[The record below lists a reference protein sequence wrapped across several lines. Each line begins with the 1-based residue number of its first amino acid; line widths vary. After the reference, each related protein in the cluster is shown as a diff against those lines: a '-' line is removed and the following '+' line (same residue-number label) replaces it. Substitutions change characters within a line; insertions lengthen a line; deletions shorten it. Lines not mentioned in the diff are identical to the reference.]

1 MIRLSAKTRDQ
12 IFVKVY
18 EFSSFAKNVDKNIGK
33 FISKNLSSKC
43 SQKLLDYSKEYT
55 TNARKTVS
63 KTAFQKMSEETGDLI
78 GNKIADKITKVS
90 RVSPQKSSEIV
101 KNEAGNIGFDREI
114 PKERYI
120 SPEKRQKIIDNLR
133 LM

>member
-12 IFVKVY
+12 IFVKFY
-18 EFSSFAKNVDKNIGK
+18 GFSSFAKNVDKNTDK
-33 FISKNLSSKC
+33 FISKNLCSKC
-43 SQKLLDYSKEYT
+43 SQKLLDHSKEYT

-63 KTAFQKMSEETGDLI
+63 KTAFQKMAEETGDLI

-120 SPEKRQKIIDNLR
+120 SPEKRQKIIDDLR